1 VTILLQAPIYLAAII
16 SIVFGI
22 RYLTARQFMGYHA
35 VISGK
40 AWTDLERGMQV
51 AILGMLKVCGAG
63 FLMYGVALLWLLY
76 PLSRGETWA
85 AWAILTSALAMLVPI
100 LLITIWLRRFEP
112 KARTPVIPSA
122 LVLLLVVGGATASL
136 IA

>member
-1 VTILLQAPIYLAAII
+1 MKLALIPLLLAALV
-16 SIVFGI
+16 SIAFGV

-40 AWTDLERGMQV
+40 AWTELERGMQV

-63 FLMYGVALLWLLY
+63 FLTYGVTLVWFLY

-85 AWAILTSALAMLVPI
+85 AWAILASALTMLLPI
-100 LLITIWLRRFEP
+100 LLITLWLRRFEP
-112 KARTPVIPSA
+112 KAKTPVVPSA
-122 LVLLLVVGGATASL
+122 VVLLLVVGGAGAAL
-136 IA
+136 LA